1 MDAQY
6 TLVRIYLF
14 VLGHYRGRLA
24 ATVQRQ
30 SNNDQPD
37 FTDVEVLT
45 VYLFGLFKKRET
57 VSDIHEYMEDHF
69 SGWFPDLPS
78 YQSYNRRLNRLKAVF
93 SPLVEKALEE
103 IDGEGARKNIL
114 RIADSMPIMMAKGQR
129 ASQATVASERIPDV
143 GYCSSK
149 DTFYHGVKLH
159 VIAGKRSDK
168 LPLLDR
174 AGMTPGSEND
184 LQALRRVLP
193 TIEGGVLCGDKAYCD
208 GPLKERLA
216 EDQNLDLLTP
226 IKKEKGQ
233 QTLPAADKLYSEAVS
248 RLRQPIESLF
258 SWIDEQTG
266 IQRASKVRSYQGLV
280 VHVFGRL
287 AAAMLILA
295 LNP

>member
-129 ASQATVASERIPDV
+129 ASQATVASERTPDV

-174 AGMTPGSEND
+174 AGMTPGSKND

-258 SWIDEQTG
+258 SWIDEKTG

>member
-14 VLGHYRGRLA
+14 VCRHYRGRLA

-30 SNNDQPD
+30 SNNDDPE
-37 FTDVEVLT
+37 FTDEEVLT
-45 VYLFGLFKKRET
+45 IYLFGLFKNRET
-57 VSDIHEYMEDHF
+57 VSDIHEYAEDHF

-93 SPLVEKALEE
+93 SPLVEKALGE
-103 IDGEGARKNIL
+103 IDCDGPEETAL

-129 ASQATVASERIPDV
+129 ASQATVATERTPDV

-149 DTFYHGVKLH
+149 DTFYYGVKLH
-159 VIAGKRSDK
+159 VIARKRSDK
-168 LPLLDR
+168 LPLPNQ

-184 LQALRRVLP
+184 LQALRPVLP

-226 IKKEKGQ
+226 VKKEKGQ
-233 QTLPAADKLYSEAVS
+233 KTLPAADKLYSEAVS

-258 SWIDEQTG
+258 SWIDEKTG

>member
-1 MDAQY
+1 M
-6 TLVRIYLF
+6 
-14 VLGHYRGRLA
+14 
-24 ATVQRQ
+24 
-30 SNNDQPD
+30 
-37 FTDVEVLT
+37 
-45 VYLFGLFKKRET
+45 
-57 VSDIHEYMEDHF
+57 
-69 SGWFPDLPS
+69 
-78 YQSYNRRLNRLKAVF
+78 
-93 SPLVEKALEE
+93 
-103 IDGEGARKNIL
+103 L

-129 ASQATVASERIPDV
+129 ASQATVASERTPDV

-168 LPLLDR
+168 LPLPNR

-193 TIEGGVLCGDKAYCD
+193 TIEGGVLCEDKAYCD

-258 SWIDEQTG
+258 SWIDEKTG

>member
-174 AGMTPGSEND
+174 AGMTPGSKND